1 VVGNSVYSAE
11 ELEARRMLMHDFPL
25 YAEKCL
31 RIRTKA
37 GGLYPFVLNA
47 SQRELHDRIEDQR
60 ARTGRV
66 RIIVLKGR
74 QQGVSTYVDG
84 HHYHRVTHRK
94 GARALLLAHQEQS
107 SQALYAMVQRF
118 HENCPAAVRPETGTA
133 NAKELLFSKLDSGYR
148 VATAGARE
156 VGRGETLQYVH
167 GSEVAFWTNAE
178 EHMAGLMQAV
188 PEDGDTEIILEST
201 ANGMGNAFHQQ
212 WVSAVK
218 GESAFEAVFL
228 PWHMH
233 EEYQAAPPPG
243 WLCPEAWREYGE
255 AHGLPID
262 RVYWAWRKSRDMGRA
277 TGASDEEPYWS
288 FRQEYPASADEAFQ
302 TSGSR
307 PFIPTEAVSA
317 ARKRKF
323 IGAGPVIIGVD
334 PARGGGDKTA
344 VIDRQGRAMGR
355 RISAVWDDND
365 LMTIVGR
372 IANLISEHNP
382 ARVNIDVTGLGHGIY
397 DRLRELGYGQV
408 RAVNFASS
416 ATGAGPMPAAKYSNR
431 KAEMWDALREW
442 FLDPAGV
449 CCPND
454 DQFQQDVCAPAH
466 DEYGRDVDSQGRL
479 KIEKKEDIRK
489 RLGFSPDLGDAAA
502 LTFAERVADEAIVQR
517 LLQGRERA
525 SHNAMEGYDPIW
537 R

>member
-1 VVGNSVYSAE
+1 M
-11 ELEARRMLMHDFPL
+11 RDFPL

-47 SQRELHDRIEDQR
+47 SQRELHRRIEDQR

-66 RIIVLKGR
+66 RVIVLKGR
-74 QQGVSTYVDG
+74 QQGISTYTDG
-84 HHYHRVTHRK
+84 RHYHRVTHRK
-94 GARALLLAHQEQS
+94 GARAFLLAHQEQS

-118 HENCPAAVRPETGTA
+118 HENCPPALRPETGTA

-148 VATAGARE
+148 VATAGAKE

-167 GSEVAFWTNAE
+167 GSEVGFWMNAE

-212 WVSAVK
+212 WVNAVN

-233 EEYQAAPPPG
+233 EEYRADPPADWVCPPA
-243 WLCPEAWREYGE
+243 WLDYAQGHE
-255 AHGLPID
+255 LPMD
-262 RVYWAWRKSRDMGRA
+262 RVYWAWRKSRDMGS
-277 TGASDEEPYWS
+277 TSGASPEEPYWS
-288 FRQEYPASADEAFQ
+288 FRQEYPASADESFQ

-307 PFIPTEAVSA
+307 PFIPTERVSA
-317 ARKRKF
+317 ARRLKF
-323 IGAGPVIIGVD
+323 EGAGPIIIGVD

-355 RISAVWDDND
+355 RICEKWNDGD
-365 LMTIVGR
+365 LMTVTGR
-372 IANLISEHNP
+372 ITQLIAKWNP

-397 DRLRELGYGQV
+397 DRLREMGYPQV

-416 ATGAGPMPAAKYSNR
+416 AVGAGPMPATKYTNR
-431 KAEMWDALREW
+431 KAEMWDAMRDW
-442 FLDPAGV
+442 FMDEAGV
-449 CCPND
+449 CVPNTD
-454 DQFQQDVCAPAH
+454 DFQQDVCAPAH
-466 DEYGRDVDSQGRL
+466 DEYGQDVDSQGRL
-479 KIEKKEDIRK
+479 RIEKKEDIRK

-502 LTFAERVADEAIVQR
+502 LTFAERVADQAVVERFLKTRQ
-517 LLQGRERA
+517 LQ
-525 SHNAMEGYDPIW
+525 SVNAMDGYDPIW
-537 R
+537 G